1 MDKKQNPDFMPY
13 WLEIRKKLFTVI
25 ISFVIGT
32 AFGLLSYQKILHYI
46 VSGFNLDNINVV
58 LTSPYQFINIAFG
71 IGIFAGILTS
81 SPFLALNLLTFVKPA
96 LKKEEYSLIK
106 KLLPISFT
114 LLIIGFIFGGRILQM
129 VINIYSNTT
138 KGFAVESL
146 WDMESFLSQIIYMG
160 ISMAFVF
167 QLPII
172 LTGLIRF
179 GIIKRQQLVNSRRF
193 VYAGLLVFTVL
204 LPPTDILS
212 LVLIFLP
219 LCLLFESALL
229 FNRD

>member
-1 MDKKQNPDFMPY
+1 MEKKQNPDFMPY
-13 WLEIRKKLFTVI
+13 WLEIRKRLFAVI
-25 ISFVIGT
+25 ISFIIGT
-32 AFGLLSYQKILHYI
+32 TVGVLSYQKILHLI
-46 VSGFNLDNINVV
+46 VSGFNLENINVV

-71 IGIFAGILTS
+71 IGIFTGLLTS
-81 SPFLALNLLTFVKPA
+81 SPFLALNFLTFIKPA
-96 LKKEEYSLIK
+96 LKKAEYNLIK
-106 KLLPISFT
+106 KLLPISFV
-114 LLIIGFIFGGRILQM
+114 LLVVGFFFGTYILQT

-138 KGFAVESL
+138 KGFAVDSL

-160 ISMAFVF
+160 ISMALVF

-179 GIIKRQQLVNSRRF
+179 GIVKRQQLVKSRRF
-193 VYAGLLVFTVL
+193 VYAGLLLFTVI

-212 LVLIFLP
+212 LILIFLP